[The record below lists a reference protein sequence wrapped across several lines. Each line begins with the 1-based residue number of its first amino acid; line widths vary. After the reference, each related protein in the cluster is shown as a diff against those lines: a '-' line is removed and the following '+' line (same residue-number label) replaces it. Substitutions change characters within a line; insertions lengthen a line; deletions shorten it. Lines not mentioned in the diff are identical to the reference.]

1 MTVTQP
7 SAPVIRL
14 RGPHRP
20 RPIRFLGL
28 HETVGWTLKVYGIA
42 ARGERP
48 RPALVEAIRV
58 LAPTVL
64 PSPAVWPGAAD
75 AGDGAGGSGGS
86 GGGDPAR
93 YGLGFVIV
101 HDAGDYCFAL
111 YDWWAGENE
120 IHQRLY
126 SAPLDDP
133 DAMRPHPT
141 PAVGCV
147 WELAVLDHE
156 RRAWLRHVLTRDGGP
171 DVGGYLRDRF
181 DGEV

>member
-14 RGPHRP
+14 RGRHRP
-20 RPIRFLGL
+20 RRIRFLGL
-28 HETVGWTLKVYGIA
+28 HETVGWTLKVYGITA
-42 ARGERP
+42 QGERP
-48 RPALVEAIRV
+48 RPALVEAVRG

-64 PSPAVWPGAAD
+64 PSPAVWA
-75 AGDGAGGSGGS
+75 
-86 GGGDPAR
+86 GGGDPER
-93 YGLGFVIV
+93 YGLGFVTV

-133 DAMRPHPT
+133 GAMRPHPT
-141 PAVGCV
+141 PAIACV
-147 WELAVLDHE
+147 WEFAVLDHE